1 MGYVNSS
8 WIPATC
14 AIALA
19 MDENDISY
27 LIRGAIFEVYNYL
40 GPGLLES
47 VYVEAL
53 NYELVKR
60 GLTVETQKPMK
71 VAYKALEMSCGFRAD
86 MLVNDKV
93 IVEIKSVENLMNVHH
108 AQLLTYLKATN
119 RKLGLLVNFNTDNI
133 TQSIIRKVNQ
143 LG

>member
-1 MGYVNSS
+1 M
-8 WIPATC
+8 
-14 AIALA
+14 ALA
-19 MDENDISY
+19 MEENEISY
-27 LIRGAIFEVYNYL
+27 SIRGAIFEVYNLL

-47 VYVEAL
+47 VYVESLA
-53 NYELVKR
+53 YELIQR
-60 GLTVETQKPMK
+60 GLSVETQKPMK
-71 VAYKALEMSCGFRAD
+71 VAYKDLDMSCGFRAD

-119 RKLGLLVNFNTDNI
+119 KKLGLLVNFNTDNI

>member
-1 MGYVNSS
+1 MGCVNYS

-14 AIALA
+14 VIALA
-19 MDENDISY
+19 MEENEISY
-27 LIRGAIFEVYNYL
+27 WVRGAIFEVYNQL

-53 NYELVKR
+53 TYELVSK
-60 GLTVETQKPMK
+60 GLKVETQKPMK
-71 VAYKALEMSCGFRAD
+71 VAYKTLEMACGFRAD

-93 IVEIKSVENLMNVHH
+93 IVEVKSVEALMNVHH

-119 RKLGLLVNFNTDNI
+119 RKLGLLVNFNTENI
-133 TQSIIRKVNQ
+133 AQSIIRKVHQ
-143 LG
+143 LR